1 MPSTASEDRIESHY
15 RVTSWDR
22 VLFAVA
28 FILLGLLVVETVL
41 IALVS
46 PDLAR
51 ALLSAM
57 ATEAVAGREGG
68 IPVALTGGV
77 PPLLAFQ
84 YSVSQDLAWA
94 FLIYPV
100 FLRWIHR
107 SRDRPNVFARRLR
120 RIEDS
125 ARKHQA
131 YVERWGPLGVFF
143 FMLLPFLVNGP
154 LVGLVLGRL
163 GGIPTR
169 HLLLP
174 VLGATVVA
182 SGAWTFLY
190 DRMFALTDVFDPRL
204 GRWIAVGVV
213 AVVLALALVDVV
225 RDRGERRTE

>member
-1 MPSTASEDRIESHY
+1 VIDRRERY
-15 RVTSWDR
+15 RVTSWER
-22 VLFAVA
+22 VLFLVA
-28 FILLGLLVVETVL
+28 LLLLGLLVVETVL

-51 ALLSAM
+51 AIVSAV
-57 ATEAVAGREGG
+57 ATEVVAGREGG

-94 FLIYPV
+94 FLVYPL
-100 FLRWIHR
+100 FLRFIHR
-107 SRDRPNVFARRLR
+107 YRDRPNVFARRLR

-125 ARKHQA
+125 ALEHEA
-131 YVERWGPLGVFF
+131 YVERWGPLGVFL

-163 GGIPTR
+163 GGIRTR
-169 HLLLP
+169 YLIVP
-174 VLGATVVA
+174 VVAASVVA

-190 DRMFALTDVFDPRL
+190 DRMFALTDAFDPRL
-204 GRWIAVGVV
+204 GRWIALGVV
-213 AVVLALALVDVV
+213 GVVLALSVIDVV
-225 RDRGERRTE
+225 RDRRKGSAD